1 MTGTG
6 GLLGVFAHPDD
17 EAYSMAGLMARY
29 TDEGIPVANL
39 CFTRGEV
46 GLIAE
51 GSGATPETLGEVREA
66 ELRAACAAVGV
77 TDVRIVGT
85 PDGGTE
91 ANEEGVETIAA
102 VMRELQPRVIVT
114 MEPQGVTRHPD
125 HIAVSQMASDAFHRV
140 REENGGAFPQRLY
153 YSAIPKSALAA
164 FTDEL
169 QRRGLPG
176 LTQPDDPLAPKPA
189 PDESIAAVVDVI
201 GVVHAQARRAARP
214 SDPDVRDGGV
224 DAGRSAPGLP
234 GDRGVPASVPRVHA
248 RRGARG
254 GSFRGVPCGGRWHR
268 VNDPDCLFC
277 KIVAG
282 EIPSTVVMDR
292 GDVFAFRDVSPQ
304 APTHILIVP
313 KDHLRDVAAMDA
325 SHGGLLAEMVEA
337 ANELARAEGI
347 DGSGLPAGAQRR
359 ARRRPN
365 RLPPAPS
372 RPRRPSDGVAAGLRA
387 EETRHSDP
395 SVGRK
400 ALAAGE
406 MSSLDRLGSSRRGE
420 GR

>member
-51 GSGATPETLGEVREA
+51 GSGATRETLGEVREA

-102 VMRELQPRVIVT
+102 VVRELEPRVIVT

-140 REENGGAFPQRLY
+140 REETGGVYPQRLY
-153 YSAIPKSALAA
+153 YSAIPQSALAA

-169 QRRGLPG
+169 QSRGLPG
-176 LTQPDDPLAPKPA
+176 LTASDDPLAVKPA
-189 PDESIAAVVDVI
+189 PDESIAA
-201 GVVHAQARRAARP
+201 
-214 SDPDVRDGGV
+214 
-224 DAGRSAPGLP
+224 
-234 GDRGVPASVPRVHA
+234 
-248 RRGARG
+248 
-254 GSFRGVPCGGRWHR
+254 
-268 VNDPDCLFC
+268 
-277 KIVAG
+277 IV
-282 EIPSTVVMDR
+282 
-292 GDVFAFRDVSPQ
+292 
-304 APTHILIVP
+304 
-313 KDHLRDVAAMDA
+313 DVAAWYA
-325 SHGGLLAEMVEA
+325 RKLAALRAHLTQTFEMVAWMPEDLLPVFLGIEA
-337 ANELARAEGI
+337 FQRPFPPFTAGDALEDDLFAAFRLADGGI
-347 DGSGLPAGAQRR
+347 A
-359 ARRRPN
+359 
-365 RLPPAPS
+365 
-372 RPRRPSDGVAAGLRA
+372 
-387 EETRHSDP
+387 
-395 SVGRK
+395 
-400 ALAAGE
+400 
-406 MSSLDRLGSSRRGE
+406 
-420 GR
+420 